1 MKRYFLHIAMA
12 ILMAIPVC
20 VSGQSKKEIKNLMES
35 FNNYEVTTVKVAVD
49 GTKFVKVWG
58 YGKKVDDAIV
68 QAKKNAVHAS
78 LFRGLPGM
86 ESAMATPPIFKDPNA
101 FDSNKDYFIN
111 FFFTGGEYI
120 KYINVTTDGVPS
132 GQDRRQ
138 VKGGYKVALYVQVMY
153 DNLRDR
159 MEADGLVKKLNS
171 GF

>member
-1 MKRYFLHIAMA
+1 
-12 ILMAIPVC
+12 
-20 VSGQSKKEIKNLMES
+20 MES
-35 FNNYEVTTVKVAVD
+35 FENYEVTTVKVAVD

-101 FDSNKDYFIN
+101 FDNNKDYFVD
-111 FFFTGGEYI
+111 FFLTGGEYI

-138 VKGGYKVALYVQVMY
+138 VRGGYKVALYVQVMF
-153 DNLRDR
+153 DNLRDK
-159 MEADGLVKKLNS
+159 MEADGLVNKLS
-171 GF
+171 TGF